1 MTLIETYYKLNESLN
16 TSLRSQ
22 GVDCKVYKYGVNP
35 AMINGVSAKQA
46 YPYIQTSYSVDFSHS
61 HTTDES
67 SILTD
72 FDYQLSFF
80 TAPKSDFANDSKI
93 INIWEGVK
101 NCVSDIRLNAFGD
114 YASLMNHQEIDGLA
128 DTSGMTL
135 ASKFLICKMRAVCSY
150 HITGAKKP
158 AKGTNY
164 LNSIKL
170 KRKS

>member
-1 MTLIETYYKLNESLN
+1 MTLIEIYYKLNESLN
-16 TSLRSQ
+16 AALRSQ
-22 GVDCKVYKYGVNP
+22 SVSCKVYKYGVNP
-35 AMINGVSAKQA
+35 AMINGASAKQS

-61 HTTDES
+61 HSTDES
-67 SILTD
+67 GILTD
-72 FDYQLSFF
+72 FDYQISFF
-80 TAPKSDFANDSKI
+80 TSPDSDFSNDSKI
-93 INIWEGVK
+93 INTWEGVK

-114 YASLMNHQEIDGLA
+114 YASLMNHQEIDGFS

-158 AKGTNY
+158 RKGTNF
-164 LNSIKL
+164 LHSIKL